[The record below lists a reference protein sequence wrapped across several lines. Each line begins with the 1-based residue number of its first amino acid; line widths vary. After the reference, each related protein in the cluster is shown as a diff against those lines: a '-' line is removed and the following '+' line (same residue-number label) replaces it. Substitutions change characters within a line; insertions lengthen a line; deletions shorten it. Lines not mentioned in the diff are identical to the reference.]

1 VSAAL
6 ELSGLSKRYGK
17 TWALEDCTFTLPE
30 GRVCALVGP
39 NGAGKTTMLHCAA
52 GLLEPTSGDVRVLGR
67 APEPD
72 EDLLSRIGFVAQDM
86 PLYPTFSVEE
96 MLELGARCNPRW
108 DGDAARER
116 LARVRVPLDRKT
128 GTLSG
133 GQRAQVA
140 LALALAKRPELL
152 LLDEPLASLDPLARR
167 EFLQTLMEAV
177 ATDGT
182 TVVLSSHLV
191 TDLERVC
198 DHLMMIRDGRLRL
211 AGDIEPLLR
220 EHKILMGPRRDRI
233 LGVAEV
239 VEQRGT
245 DRQMIALVRLDGVVL
260 DPAWEMKDVT
270 LEDLVLAYLGDG
282 PSDPGRRLE
291 AVNG

>member
-1 VSAAL
+1 MSGVL
-6 ELSGLSKRYGK
+6 EATGLGKRYGK
-17 TWALEDCTFTLPE
+17 LWALEDCTFSIPQ

-52 GLLEPTSGDVRVLGR
+52 GLLEPTRGEVRVLGQN
-67 APEPD
+67 PD
-72 EDLLSRIGFVAQDM
+72 HDGDLLSRIGFVAQEM
-86 PLYPTFSVEE
+86 PLYKTFTVEE
-96 MLELGARCNPRW
+96 MLEMGARCNARW

-128 GTLSG
+128 GNLSG

-140 LALALAKRPELL
+140 LAMALAKRPELL

-198 DHLMMIRDGRLRL
+198 DHLMMIREGRLRL

-233 LGVAEV
+233 PGVAEV

-245 DRQMIALVRLDGVVL
+245 DRQMIALVRLEGIVA
-260 DPAWEMKDVT
+260 DPAWEIKDVS